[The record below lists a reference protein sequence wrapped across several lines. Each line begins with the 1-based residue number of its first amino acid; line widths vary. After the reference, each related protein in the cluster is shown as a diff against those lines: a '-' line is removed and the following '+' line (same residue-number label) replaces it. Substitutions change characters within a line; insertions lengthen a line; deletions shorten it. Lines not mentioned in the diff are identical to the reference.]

1 MQGVYTPSTELV
13 HVVHNLCLLGNVV
26 LRIIGD
32 NTDLNNIEK
41 IELNFEKFD
50 KYFFISED
58 MEIVFINR

>member
-50 KYFFISED
+50 KYFFYIGRYGNN
-58 MEIVFINR
+58 VYK